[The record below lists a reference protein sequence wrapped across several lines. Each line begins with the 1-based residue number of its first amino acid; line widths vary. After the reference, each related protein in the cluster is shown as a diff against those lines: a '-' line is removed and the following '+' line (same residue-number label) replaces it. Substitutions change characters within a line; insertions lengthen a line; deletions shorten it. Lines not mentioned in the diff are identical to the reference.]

1 MNRDQYLLLFE
12 KFLSGSATPEEIEMI
27 MSFRDKFEISDQ
39 HPEEHPNQ
47 YKEIEDRLLEKLKSS
62 ISPKKALVF
71 NIIKWLPAVA
81 AVLIIALGGFLFE
94 VSHKSKSK
102 KFYALNNKVNKKDVI
117 NIGSNRAVL
126 TLANGKKIS
135 LNDARPGTV
144 VKQGNI
150 IVKKQ
155 KDGLL
160 QYAVSQASNSSNQ
173 NIGYNTVSTPKG
185 GQYQIILPDS
195 TKVWLNS
202 ASSLKFPT
210 AFVGGQ
216 RVVELTG
223 EGYFEVTKNKHMPFK
238 VRFNKEEVEVLGTHF
253 NIMAYNDEDESRTT
267 LFEGSVKFSKA
278 NHNTVLIP
286 GQQAV
291 SPNNG
296 DTYNIQHADFE
307 KVLAWKN
314 GFFSFRNTSIQQI
327 MRQIARWYDVD
338 IIYRG
343 NLEDK
348 MYGGRLSKSKD
359 ITEILD
365 NLELTGTIHFKIEGR
380 SVTVMQ

>member
-1 MNRDQYLLLFE
+1 MNRDEYLLLFE
-12 KFLSGSATPEEIEMI
+12 KFLSGSATPEEVDMI

-39 HPEEHPNQ
+39 NPGEQQGQ
-47 YKEIEDRLLEKLKSS
+47 YKEIEDRLLEKLKFS
-62 ISPKKALVF
+62 IGPRRTFISYLIKWSPAAAALV
-71 NIIKWLPAVA
+71 LV
-81 AVLIIALGGFLFE
+81 ALGAFFFKAG
-94 VSHKSKSK
+94 HKEKAKKLYTFNTKKS
-102 KFYALNNKVNKKDVI
+102 VI
-117 NIGSNRAVL
+117 TPGSNKAML
-126 TLANGKKIS
+126 TLANGKKII
-135 LNDARPGTV
+135 LNEAVPGTII
-144 VKQGNI
+144 KQGNI

-160 QYAVSQASNSSNQ
+160 QYSVSETGNDKHQS
-173 NIGYNTVSTPKG
+173 IEYNTLSTPKG

-202 ASSLKFPT
+202 SSSLKFPT
-210 AFVGGQ
+210 AFVGAQ
-216 RVVELTG
+216 RIVELTG

-253 NIMAYNDEDESRTT
+253 NIMAYNDEEESRTT
-267 LFEGSVKFSKA
+267 LFEGSVKFTKA
-278 NHNTVLIP
+278 DRNIILVP

-291 SPNNG
+291 SANNG
-296 DTYNIQHADFE
+296 NAFNIQHADFE

-314 GFFSFRNTSIQQI
+314 GFFSFRNANIHQI

-338 IIYRG
+338 VIYQG

-348 MYGGRLSKSKD
+348 MYGGRISKSKN

-365 NLELTGTIHFKIEGR
+365 NLELTGTIHFNVEGR
-380 SVTVMQ
+380 RVTVMQ